1 MRTVSLNNILNA
13 VYRLLFVYFAHPHRL
28 VVIISLIFYF
38 NSNNIHGF
46 RIPIATN
53 TRNLLVYRD
62 GSIRNNTQNYRHT
75 HNYNVY
81 SPENLTYNL
90 TTISA
95 ESNPYDSYKTKT
107 DFDYSNS
114 DSNFY
119 SISGLFSYIKEYY
132 KTHKR
137 YPFPLS
143 TSVFGSVASVRRIPS
158 RNIIFVDLNDGS
170 TLDNLQIVVN
180 NYSIFGDLESLKVGD
195 DVLAVGDIEYRKG
208 KPSERSLSEFDL
220 YVNHDEP
227 KHKIELHTHLNG
239 DDVNPVFPNVN
250 YSDEY
255 LRKYPHLRFQNKLFS
270 SVMRIRSELTN
281 LTFDF
286 FSKNGF
292 CYIETPCITRMNCE
306 NLHSFHLKT
315 SEENEL
321 GDSSFLSPTGQM
333 ELEYACY
340 ALRRVWKF
348 GPAFRSEVSDTTRHS
363 PEFSMIEAELS
374 HSSIEGMISL
384 IENYI
389 QTCARHILEKCKEYV
404 QYLNKFDP
412 KYEEHLRYLSS
423 AKIKIITYDEAV
435 KVLNKLLESEA
446 GSRKYNYGPV
456 SWGKRLTDS
465 NEKALVEHFNN
476 QILAITNYPA
486 SITAFYMKESTNK
499 GEPSSLCDTTGE
511 EMKTV
516 DNFDIIAPYGYE
528 IAGGSLREDDYEV
541 LKRKMEQLNMNERG
555 YQRYRRKIDKEYRYL
570 HLRKY
575 RYLPHGGFGIGFDR
589 LIMLMTKKEN
599 IRDVKP
605 FDNK

>member
-1 MRTVSLNNILNA
+1 M
-13 VYRLLFVYFAHPHRL
+13 
-28 VVIISLIFYF
+28 
-38 NSNNIHGF
+38 
-46 RIPIATN
+46 
-53 TRNLLVYRD
+53 
-62 GSIRNNTQNYRHT
+62 
-75 HNYNVY
+75 
-81 SPENLTYNL
+81 YNL
-90 TTISA
+90 TTISEELA
-95 ESNPYDSYKTKT
+95 PYESHKTKT

-119 SISGLFSYIKEYY
+119 SISGLFSYIKDYY
-132 KTHKR
+132 KEHKR
-137 YPFPLS
+137 YPFPFS
-143 TSVFGSVASVRRIPS
+143 TSVFGSVVSVRRIPS
-158 RNIIFVDLNDGS
+158 QNIIFIDLNDGS
-170 TLDNLQIVVN
+170 TIDNLQIVVN
-180 NYSIFGDLESLKVGD
+180 NYSTFRDLESLKVGD
-195 DVLAVGDIEYRKG
+195 DVLAVGDIDYRKG

-220 YVNHDEP
+220 YVNQDEP
-227 KHKIELHTHLNG
+227 KHKMELHTHLNG
-239 DDVNPVFPNVN
+239 DDVNPVLPNVN

-255 LRKYPHLRFQNKLFS
+255 LRKYPHLRFQNKLFA
-270 SVMRIRSELTN
+270 SVMRIRSELMN

-321 GDSSFLSPTGQM
+321 GGSSFLSPTGQM

-374 HSSIEGMISL
+374 NSSLEGMISF
-384 IENYI
+384 IENYV
-389 QTCARHILEKCKEYV
+389 QTCARHILEKCREYV
-404 QYLNKFDP
+404 QYLNKFDN

-423 AKIKIITYDEAV
+423 ARIKVITYDEAV
-435 KVLNKLLESEA
+435 KVLNKLLESEED
-446 GSRKYNYGPV
+446 SRKYNYEPV
-456 SWGKRLTDS
+456 SWGRRLTDS

-476 QILAITNYPA
+476 QILAITNYPE
-486 SITAFYMKESTNK
+486 SITAFYMKESANK
-499 GEPSSLCDTTGE
+499 GESNNLSDSTRE
-511 EMKTV
+511 EVKKTV

-541 LKRKMEQLNMNERG
+541 LKRKMEQLNMNESG
-555 YQRYRRKIDKEYRYL
+555 YQRYRGMIDNEYRYL